1 MKKILIFLL
10 ILCLC
15 GCAAQEIPTPPA
27 EPETEVAEIP
37 AEPVLPPDPDPILTP
52 YMDVTVDGQAL
63 PGGCVQIEGTP
74 YVALEELLDALRA
87 EYTDPC
93 DFHLEFTAVK
103 LAEDSAMAVFPE
115 ENRAEF
121 LSAPAVEAN
130 DRLYVPLDLCKMLDM
145 SLYEQADPSMLYI
158 TSENGDFDIPE
169 GYRVPTLMYHAVSDD
184 IWGYSTLFFSPA
196 NMEKHLQYL
205 NENGFTTIHF
215 SDLKYIEQIEKP
227 IMLTFDDG
235 YLNNYTEL
243 YPLLQKY
250 NCKATI
256 FVVTNA
262 LGTNPNYMT
271 WEQAKEMADSG
282 LVSIQNHTMSHPMLH
297 LLTAEEQEKEIAGA
311 QQAILEHLGR
321 EPYVLCY
328 PTGQYNTD
336 TLSITEKYCDFALKM
351 DGGDYITG
359 QNPFEVNRW
368 YVPRNLDLWTFM
380 DMAN

>member
-1 MKKILIFLL
+1 MKKLLVILL

-15 GCAAQEIPTPPA
+15 GCAAQEISAPPA
-27 EPETEVAEIP
+27 APEVVEIP
-37 AEPVLPPDPDPILTP
+37 AEPLPPPDPDPVLTP
-52 YMDVTVDGQAL
+52 YMDVTVDGQLL
-63 PGGCVQIEGTP
+63 PGGSVQIDGTP
-74 YVALEELLDALRA
+74 YVALDELLDALRA
-87 EYTDPC
+87 AYTDPC
-93 DFHLEFTAVK
+93 RFRLDYTAVT

-121 LSAPAVEAN
+121 LCAPVVEAG
-130 DRLYVPLDLCKMLDM
+130 DRLYVPTDLCAMLDM
-145 SLYEQADPSMLYI
+145 SFYETADPAMVYI
-158 TSENGDFDIPE
+158 TSENGDFAIPE
-169 GYRVPTLMYHAVSDD
+169 GYRVPTLMYHAVSND
-184 IWGYSTLFFSPA
+184 IWGYSTLFFSPE

-205 NENGFTTIHF
+205 NENGYTTIHF
-215 SDLKYIEQIEKP
+215 SDLKYIDQIEKP
-227 IMLTFDDG
+227 VLLTFDDG

-243 YPLLQKY
+243 FPLLQKY

-262 LGTNPNYMT
+262 LGVNPNYMT

-328 PTGQYNTD
+328 PTGQHNSSTI
-336 TLSITEKYCDFALKM
+336 SIAEKYCDFGLRM
-351 DGGDYITG
+351 DGGNYITG
-359 QNPFEVNRW
+359 QDPFEVNRW
-368 YVPRNLDLWTFM
+368 YVPRNLDMWTFM
-380 DMAN
+380 AMTG